1 MARLIVSLEAQQD
14 VRSIVAYLRRNAGM
28 PVADKYAVAFDEAA
42 DLLSD
47 FPGIGTLSP
56 ELGPIAR
63 RYVISPYVLIY
74 DFDSSSDTATVLR
87 IVHGRRN
94 ITVDLIRR
102 R

>member
-1 MARLIVSLEAQQD
+1 
-14 VRSIVAYLRRNAGM
+14 
-28 PVADKYAVAFDEAA
+28 
-42 DLLSD
+42 
-47 FPGIGTLSP
+47 
-56 ELGPIAR
+56 
-63 RYVISPYVLIY
+63 VISPYVLIY